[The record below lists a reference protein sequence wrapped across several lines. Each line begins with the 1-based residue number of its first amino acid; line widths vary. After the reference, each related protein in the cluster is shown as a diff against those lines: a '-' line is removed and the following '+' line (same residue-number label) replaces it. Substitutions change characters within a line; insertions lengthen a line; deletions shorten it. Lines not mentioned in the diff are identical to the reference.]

1 MFLALPTEVELYDRG
16 RISLEEFIE
25 SPKDRDI
32 LVNIYVKKLP
42 PCMCLCEPAQFCDRF
57 SGARLCGFLTGG
69 RRENRHRSKAGRAL
83 CIGDERAC

>member
-32 LVNIYVKKLP
+32 LVNIYVKKASPLA
-42 PCMCLCEPAQFCDRF
+42 CVLCEPAQFCDRF
-57 SGARLCGFLTGG
+57 SGARLCGFLTGDDARTVIGARPGG
-69 RRENRHRSKAGRAL
+69 RFA
-83 CIGDERAC
+83 